1 LLRFDFKL
9 APGDQSIFLYTLP
22 FVMVV
27 KLVTFYAFGLLRGWW
42 RYVGLS
48 DAFDIA
54 KANLASAG
62 MLYVLFSLILHV
74 RGFPRSVLIVDCL
87 LAVLLV
93 AGARVAVRAYT
104 EMTRK
109 SHSERRTLIVG
120 AGGAG
125 SRIVRELKRN
135 PQLNL
140 TPVGFVDDDTSKQH
154 IRIQGIRVLGPV
166 ATLPALVRD
175 LDVHCVLIAIPSC
188 NGSLVQTVVTSC
200 QSCRVDFKILPPLK
214 DHIDGRRAGPI
225 TTVRDVQLD
234 DLLGREPVRI
244 DVDTVRSK
252 LQGKVVL
259 ITGSSRGIGAEM
271 IKAFG
276 TRGAQCAVNY
286 VADAQGQ
293 NKADALGVA
302 KELNDPLVI
311 ECDVTQPQQVEAMM
325 KQIQDQRGGL
335 DILVNNSGI
344 IRDRTIKKMSLDEFE
359 SIIRVNLV
367 GTFTVTQKAA
377 AILRSGGRVINMSSV
392 SGQMGL
398 FGQANYSS
406 SKAGIIALTKVSARE
421 LARQNITVNAIAPGF
436 IDVGMSK
443 GMPDE
448 VTQNFIKQIPLG
460 RLGEAHE
467 IVDAA
472 LFLASPM
479 ASYIT
484 GQVLNVNGGF
494 YLG

>member
-1 LLRFDFKL
+1 MKDPFDF
-9 APGDQSIFLYTLP
+9 T
-22 FVMVV
+22 
-27 KLVTFYAFGLLRGWW
+27 
-42 RYVGLS
+42 
-48 DAFDIA
+48 
-54 KANLASAG
+54 
-62 MLYVLFSLILHV
+62 
-74 RGFPRSVLIVDCL
+74 
-87 LAVLLV
+87 
-93 AGARVAVRAYT
+93 
-104 EMTRK
+104 
-109 SHSERRTLIVG
+109 
-120 AGGAG
+120 
-125 SRIVRELKRN
+125 
-135 PQLNL
+135 
-140 TPVGFVDDDTSKQH
+140 
-154 IRIQGIRVLGPV
+154 
-166 ATLPALVRD
+166 
-175 LDVHCVLIAIPSC
+175 
-188 NGSLVQTVVTSC
+188 
-200 QSCRVDFKILPPLK
+200 
-214 DHIDGRRAGPI
+214 
-225 TTVRDVQLD
+225 
-234 DLLGREPVRI
+234 
-244 DVDTVRSK
+244 
-252 LQGKVVL
+252 GKVVL
-259 ITGSSRGIGAEM
+259 VTGSSRGIGGEM

-276 TRGAQCAVNY
+276 QRDAQCVVNY

-293 NKADALGVA
+293 NRTDALGVA
-302 KELNDPLVI
+302 KELNEPLVI
-311 ECDVTQPQQVEAMM
+311 ECDVTQPREVEAMM

-344 IRDRTIKKMSLDEFE
+344 IRDRTIKKMSLEEFE
-359 SIIRVNLV
+359 SIIRVNLT

-377 AILRSGGRVINMSSV
+377 AILRNGGRVINMSSV

-421 LARQNITVNAIAPGF
+421 FARQNITVNAIAPGF